1 MLIFIF
7 TTLTFIYLD
16 FILNFM
22 RLAFASSQPCVAA
35 EQEALQWLRDRC
47 CIINTCTVHTI
58 TEL

>member
-22 RLAFASSQPCVAA
+22 QLAFAYSQPCGAA
-35 EQEALQWLRDRC
+35 EQGALQRLRDR